1 LNVDFVKYIE
11 RVIDLLSV
19 LLTSII
25 KRTI

>member
-1 LNVDFVKYIE
+1 VDFVKYIE